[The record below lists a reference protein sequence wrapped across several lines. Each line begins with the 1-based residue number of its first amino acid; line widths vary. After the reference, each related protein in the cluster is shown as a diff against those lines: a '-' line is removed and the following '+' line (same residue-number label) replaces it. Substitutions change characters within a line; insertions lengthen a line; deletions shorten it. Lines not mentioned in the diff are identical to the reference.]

1 MNESLKLLSQAL
13 PQLAVIAAICAWIG
27 WTLRGKSN
35 KPAEATAKAQPTKEK
50 GLDRAK
56 NLESALE
63 KAKAAQKS
71 IKAELEQLQAQSVSK
86 SDLES
91 ATAELDTLRQSIAA
105 DAKRSAA
112 LEADLKKAQDTIR
125 NLNARANEAN
135 KSEKDRNFAL
145 ENELSKT
152 RQELA
157 ILQERP
163 DDSATLLA
171 EIERLR
177 ESVAVST
184 RFAGEVRKREA
195 AANEALEKAQAQI
208 AAISDPSRP
217 APAPSKKVGPVAESS
232 RIAAAKAEVLR
243 LLEQNKIQAE
253 IPETAIA
260 EPDTVVADTDAVIA
274 DTEVVI
280 ANTEVAI
287 ADTDAVIANTEVVVA
302 ETEVVV
308 ANTEAVVANTDAV
321 VANTDA
327 VVADTE
333 VVVADTDAP
342 IADTEVVVAD
352 ADAVVAETEAP
363 IADTEAPIEAAA
375 AEEIKP
381 AIA

>member
-35 KPAEATAKAQPTKEK
+35 KPAEATAKAQPIKEK
-50 GLDRAK
+50 GLDRAR

-71 IKAELEQLQAQSVSK
+71 IKAELEQLQAQSAPK

-195 AANEALEKAQAQI
+195 AANESLEKAQAQI
-208 AAISDPSRP
+208 AALSDPSRP

-260 EPDTVVADTDAVIA
+260 EPEVAIAEPEVVDAKADAVVADTAAVIA
-274 DTEVVI
+274 ETEAAI
-280 ANTEVAI
+280 ADTEVAI
-287 ADTDAVIANTEVVVA
+287 ADTEVAIAD
-302 ETEVVV
+302 
-308 ANTEAVVANTDAV
+308 TEAVVANTDV
-321 VANTDA
+321 VIADA
-327 VVADTE
+327 EVAI
-333 VVVADTDAP
+333 ADTD
-342 IADTEVVVAD
+342 V
-352 ADAVVAETEAP
+352 VVAETEAS
-363 IADTEAPIEAAA
+363 IADTDVVIADTDAPIEAAA